1 MERLTAFESGFMYV
15 VIEEL
20 GNRILADG
28 MHYDTDISKF
38 IQPKLDI
45 FQENHYSVFDALV
58 SVCQTNN
65 LKLSYH
71 FGETMD
77 IHVIGVNGNQN

>member
-20 GNRILADG
+20 GNRILVDG

-58 SVCQTNN
+58 SVARLITSNCHTILVRQWTFM
-65 LKLSYH
+65 S
-71 FGETMD
+71 
-77 IHVIGVNGNQN
+77 